1 MAEYDNPGSLRLVS
15 DDIFGRVLEEQMHCS
30 ISTVNREE
38 IGVRKGLWKAG
49 NASRKSG
56 GGELITEFEKRGK
69 SLTGDA
75 REGKGNFLREGDQKV
90 DKRKGTKR

>member
-1 MAEYDNPGSLRLVS
+1 ME
-15 DDIFGRVLEEQMHCS
+15 FGKVCGKLEMRVEK
-30 ISTVNREE
+30 V
-38 IGVRKGLWKAG
+38 
-49 NASRKSG
+49 

-90 DKRKGTKR
+90 DKRKGTKRWSRERVRKVEVDFDGRGNSGGTSVRRS